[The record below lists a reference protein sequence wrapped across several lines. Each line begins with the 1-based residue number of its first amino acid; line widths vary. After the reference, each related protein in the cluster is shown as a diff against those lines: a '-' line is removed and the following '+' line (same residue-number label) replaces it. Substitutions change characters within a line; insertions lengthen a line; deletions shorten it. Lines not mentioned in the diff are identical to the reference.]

1 MAAARRR
8 LRAARE
14 RARRAAVPL
23 PVLRP
28 LGEILRARWQGA
40 RRHWSRWRLAFLAVV
55 LLEAWYARGDPA
67 SRVALAAWL
76 LAGSLA
82 WGGASLA
89 EADLAAR
96 RAAHGRSSAPA
107 VRGWRLA
114 GTLGAMDP
122 DLLLAL
128 DLTLYLHDTA
138 EVVARPRRGH
148 RAGTRITYAVGLR
161 ELARRW
167 ARSRGLPV
175 RRGDAV
181 ARQLVAVG
189 VIREVT
195 LSQARAWRL
204 GYASAPEALRALERA
219 TGRPMVAWE
228 LGRDPDWTAT
238 QDPPSRLA

>member
-1 MAAARRR
+1 M
-8 LRAARE
+8 
-14 RARRAAVPL
+14 PL

-28 LGEILRARWQGA
+28 LGEILRARWQWT
-40 RRHWSRWRLAFLAVV
+40 RRHWTRWRLAYLAVV

-82 WGGASLA
+82 WVVASLA

-96 RAAHGRSSAPA
+96 RAAHAQTSTPA

-128 DLTLYLHDTA
+128 DLALYLHDTA
-138 EVVARPRRGH
+138 EVVARPRLGH
-148 RAGTRITYAVGLR
+148 RTGTRITYAVGLR
-161 ELARRW
+161 ALARQW
-167 ARSRGLPV
+167 ARRRGLPV

-181 ARQLVAVG
+181 ARQLVAGG
-189 VIREVT
+189 VIREVP
-195 LSQARAWRL
+195 LNQARAWRL
-204 GYASAPEALRALERA
+204 SYASAPEALRALERA
-219 TGRPMVAWE
+219 TGRPMIAWD
-228 LGRDPDWTAT
+228 LGRDPDWETAE
-238 QDPPSRLA
+238 DSPSRFP